1 MLSLILGE
9 RKALDNKTHN
19 TFSNLGI
26 YHLLVLS
33 GLHIS
38 IFVFFCFNLAYLP
51 LVSGYSLCLINCGQF
66 FCLQDIL
73 RVLISLLL
81 FLYGYLVGFP
91 PSVQRSSLS
100 AMTLLL
106 FPLIPWSFTLKE
118 KLLLTL
124 FLQILIFPKN
134 FLQNSNLLSWAS
146 VIIIV
151 GSSLESPRT
160 LKNLLKTQILLSLLI
175 AAVCGKLNLIGILI
189 NLIIIPIFSFT
200 YVLALLPL
208 FDSILPPFIIAM
220 AVEFQ
225 VTMLNLL
232 HSLALISSFY
242 PWLSI
247 DLLMYHQ
254 SIRSLLL
261 VLFCYFFT
269 DLIHRLK

>member
-1 MLSLILGE
+1 MLARHSKSSYKLTPFFIWIP
-9 RKALDNKTHN
+9 
-19 TFSNLGI
+19 SW
-26 YHLLVLS
+26 LS
-33 GLHIS
+33 
-38 IFVFFCFNLAYLP
+38 
-51 LVSGYSLCLINCGQF
+51 
-66 FCLQDIL
+66 
-73 RVLISLLL
+73 
-81 FLYGYLVGFP
+81 

-100 AMTLLL
+100 AIILLL
-106 FPLIPWSFTLKE
+106 LPIVPLSLTLKE

-124 FLQILIFPKN
+124 FLQIMIFPKN
-134 FLQNSNLLSWAS
+134 FLQNSNILSWAS

-151 GSSLESPRT
+151 GSSLESGRT
-160 LKNLLKTQILLSLLI
+160 IKNLLKTQILLSLLI
-175 AAVCGKLNLIGILI
+175 AAVCGKLNFIGILI

-220 AVEFQ
+220 AIEFQ
-225 VTMLNLL
+225 VTMLDLL
-232 HSLALISSFY
+232 HSLALISSFC

-247 DLLMYHQ
+247 DLLMHHQ